1 VTPVRILVYHVTE
14 AGRYADL
21 IRAPRGRVA
30 IALAST
36 PEDAGHVVSGAD
48 IVYGWNVP
56 PAILALAT
64 RARWLQAMSA
74 GVEWALV
81 PELPA
86 QIAVTRVPGVF
97 GAWMAEYVLGWAL
110 SVTQRTETYRT
121 AQRERRW
128 VDEVVPERLRDKTF
142 AIVGLGDIGR
152 VIARHARVLGAR
164 VVGVSRSGAR
174 VPGVDRVFRLAG
186 LARALREADFVVL
199 TLPLTPATAGLI
211 DREALAAMQPA
222 AWLIN
227 VGRGR
232 LVDETA
238 LVDAL
243 ARHRIGGAILDVFA
257 EEPLPR
263 NHPLWSTPNTV
274 VTPHIAGPSTPDEI
288 APVFNDNL
296 ARFLAG
302 RPLRHVV
309 NRVRGY

>member
-1 VTPVRILVYHVTE
+1 VTPVRILVYHPTE
-14 AGRYADL
+14 ATRYAGL
-21 IRAPRGRVA
+21 IRAPRGRVTL
-30 IALAST
+30 ALAST
-36 PEDAGHVVSGAD
+36 AEMAGHVVRETE
-48 IVYGWNVP
+48 VLYGWNVP

-64 RARWLQAMSA
+64 RARWLQTMSA

-86 QIAVTRVPGVF
+86 QITVTRVPGVF

-110 SVTQRTETYRT
+110 SVTQRMETYRE

-128 VDEVVPERLRDKTF
+128 IDEVLPDRLRDKTF
-142 AIVGLGDIGR
+142 AVVGLGDIGR
-152 VIARHARVLGAR
+152 VIARHAHAFGAR
-164 VVGVSRSGAR
+164 VVGVSRSGTR
-174 VPGVDRVFRLAG
+174 IPGVDRVVRLAG
-186 LARALREADFVVL
+186 LTRALREADFVVL
-199 TLPLTPATAGLI
+199 ALPLTPATTGLMG
-211 DREALAAMQPA
+211 REALAAMQA
-222 AWLIN
+222 SAWLIN

-232 LVDETA
+232 LVDDAA

-243 ARHRIGGAILDVFA
+243 AQHRIGGAILDVFA

-263 NHPLWSTPNTV
+263 THPLWSTPNTV